1 MSLHKTWEKD
11 YKQKSRNKQFAC
23 MTVDHQKRLLVKI
36 LRLDSLRMSG
46 GVEDLSEMAQGS
58 SWLREK

>member
-1 MSLHKTWEKD
+1 MYDRKD
-11 YKQKSRNKQFAC
+11 KA
-23 MTVDHQKRLLVKI
+23 VDHQKRLLVKI

-58 SWLREK
+58 SWLREKGVELRADRGRRREG

>member
-1 MSLHKTWEKD
+1 MYDRKD
-11 YKQKSRNKQFAC
+11 KA
-23 MTVDHQKRLLVKI
+23 VDHQKRLLVKI

-58 SWLREK
+58 SWLREKVVELKADRGRRREG